1 MKDHDIALMNP
12 ERRGFL
18 TRLAA
23 VAALLGSGLLARR
36 AATPPLAESGP
47 RELSLQ
53 RVDYHRPHK
62 LAG

>member
-18 TRLAA
+18 TSLAA
-23 VAALLGSGLLARR
+23 VAVLLGSGLLARR
-36 AATPPLAESGP
+36 AATPPLVQTGP

-53 RVDYHRPHK
+53 QVDSHGPHK

>member
-18 TRLAA
+18 SRLAA
-23 VAALLGSGLLARR
+23 VVRLLVSGLLARWTT
-36 AATPPLAESGP
+36 TPPVAENGP

-53 RVDYHRPHK
+53 QVDYHRPHD